1 MDFQLLKEIVETP
14 EAPGHEKPIRELV
27 ENLVQDHADEC
38 YTDGIGIGRCVTGKS
53 LDNRISVYLL
63 VEALRNAKSCGCDF
77 YAVFTAQEKV
87 GIRGARVAANK
98 IQPDVG
104 IALDIT
110 LANDL
115 PGISLVTSLIEQIDQ
130 YHSG

>member
-1 MDFQLLKEIVETP
+1 MQNRVDVISMRYLRL
-14 EAPGHEKPIRELV
+14 RE
-27 ENLVQDHADEC
+27 
-38 YTDGIGIGRCVTGKS
+38 
-53 LDNRISVYLL
+53 
-63 VEALRNAKSCGCDF
+63 
-77 YAVFTAQEKV
+77 V